1 MAEDLG
7 GVRPATN
14 GPASA
19 STVAEPTD
27 IDRARRMAAYRRKEH
42 PKYVRALDRH
52 IAHVYGP
59 EYVRRWAA

>member
-1 MAEDLG
+1 MTENTG
-7 GVRPATN
+7 GVRPAAD

-19 STVAEPTD
+19 ATLQAPTD
-27 IDRARRMAAYRRKEH
+27 IDRARRMAAYRAKEH